1 MIREAILDALPLLI
15 LLLALSALFS
25 GSETA
30 FFSLSHAEVAN
41 LRRRGASGRGAAALA
56 ERPNDLL
63 AALLIGNI
71 TVNTG
76 TGVLTTTTCL
86 ELFGPK
92 GLAIAVP
99 VATILLLLVGEITPK
114 LVALGRRQ
122 QLVVLVQAPLRVWV
136 ALVSPVVRLLTR
148 ALESGLRRIP
158 AERTGSRPLATQE
171 LQTACDLAV
180 EDATLTLTEG
190 RSLARLLALRD
201 LEVRQIM
208 VPRPDVVTID
218 GNWDRRRILA
228 AVLEAGYNRFPV
240 MGDDSNH
247 PVGLFHVKDLLNR
260 PGDPYPLAGPQRPLP
275 VVPESKDVASLLAEM
290 RTGAGHMAAVVDEH
304 GDFAGI
310 VTLADCLQALIGRVG
325 DIARRRPLVVPM
337 GDQRWVVGG
346 RLDLRALS
354 EATGV
359 ELPPS
364 RDYVTVAGFVM
375 ARLGRVPS
383 PGDRV
388 VMGNAVLE
396 VLVMQGNRIDALQ
409 VMRVAPDDDAGGEP

>member
-1 MIREAILDALPLLI
+1 LDALLPLLA
-15 LLLALSALFS
+15 LLALSALFS

-30 FFSLSHAEVAN
+30 FFSLSHAEVAS
-41 LRRRGASGRGAAALA
+41 LRGRGAAGRGAAKLA

-71 TVNTG
+71 VVNTG
-76 TGVLTTTTCL
+76 IGVLTTTTCL
-86 ELFGPK
+86 TLFGPS

-99 VATILLLLVGEITPK
+99 AATILLLIVGEITPK
-114 LVALGRRQ
+114 LLALGRRQ

-136 ALVSPVVRLLTR
+136 ALVSPLVKLLTR
-148 ALESGLRRIP
+148 AIETGLRRIP
-158 AERTGSRPLATQE
+158 AERTGSRPLATEE

-180 EDATLTLTEG
+180 EEATLTLTEG
-190 RSLARLLALRD
+190 RSLARLLTLRD

-208 VPRPDVVTID
+208 VPRPDVITLD
-218 GNWDRRRILA
+218 RGWDRRRILE
-228 AVLEAGYNRFPV
+228 VVRIAGYNRFPV
-240 MGDDSNH
+240 MSGDGTH
-247 PVGLFHVKDLLNR
+247 PVGLFHVKDLLQR
-260 PGDPYPLAGPQRPLP
+260 PGEMSPLAGALRPLP
-275 VVPESKDVASLLAEM
+275 VVPETKDVAALLAEM

-304 GDFAGI
+304 GDFAGM

-325 DIARRRPLVVPM
+325 DVSRRRPLVVAM
-337 GDQRWVVGG
+337 GAERWVVGG

-354 EATGV
+354 EATGI

-388 VMGNAVLE
+388 AVNNGVLE

-409 VMRVAPDDDAGGEP
+409 VTRDAADRENGAKP

>member
-1 MIREAILDALPLLI
+1 MREACLDALILLI
-15 LLLALSALFS
+15 VLLALSALFS
-25 GSETA
+25 GAETA
-30 FFSLSHAEVAN
+30 FFSLSHDEVAH
-41 LRRRGASGRGAAALA
+41 LRRRGASGRGAARLA
-56 ERPNDLL
+56 DRPNDLL

-71 TVNTG
+71 LVNTA
-76 TGVLTTTTCL
+76 TGVLATTTCL
-86 ELFGPK
+86 TLFGPR
-92 GLAIAVP
+92 GLAVAVP
-99 VATILLLLVGEITPK
+99 AVTILLLIVGEITPK

-122 QLVVLVQAPLRVWV
+122 QLVVLVQAPLRIWV
-136 ALVSPVVRLLTR
+136 ALISPLVRLLTR
-148 ALESGLRRIP
+148 ALEAGLRRIP
-158 AERTGSRPLATQE
+158 AERTGSRPLATEE

-190 RSLARLLALRD
+190 RSLARLLTLRD

-208 VPRPDVVTID
+208 VPRPDVVTLDI
-218 GNWDRRRILA
+218 GWDRRRILE
-228 AVLEAGYNRFPV
+228 AVLKAGYNRFPV
-240 MGDDSNH
+240 MSADSNH

-260 PGDPYPLAGPQRPLP
+260 PGEPQPLTGPLRPLP
-275 VVPESKDVASLLAEM
+275 VVPESKDVAALLAEM

-325 DIARRRPLVVPM
+325 DVASRRPLVVPM
-337 GDQRWVVGG
+337 GAGRWVIGG

-359 ELPPS
+359 EMPPS

-383 PGDRV
+383 PGDQV
-388 VMGNAVLE
+388 AVGNAVVE

-409 VMRVAPDDDAGGEP
+409 VRRGPAGDDAGGEP

>member
-1 MIREAILDALPLLI
+1 MIREASLDALPLLI

-30 FFSLSHAEVAN
+30 FFSLSHAEVAH
-41 LRRRGASGRGAAALA
+41 LRRRGPSGRGAATLA

-71 TVNTG
+71 TVNTA

-86 ELFGPK
+86 DLFGPK

-114 LVALGRRQ
+114 LLALGSRQ

-158 AERTGSRPLATQE
+158 AERTGSRPLATEE

-208 VPRPDVVTID
+208 VPRPEVVTID

-240 MGDDSNH
+240 MGADSNH

-260 PGDPYPLAGPQRPLP
+260 PGDPYPLTGPLRPLP
-275 VVPESKDVASLLAEM
+275 VVPESKDVAALLAEM

-359 ELPPS
+359 ELPSS

-375 ARLGRVPS
+375 ARLGRVPA

-388 VMGNAVLE
+388 AMGNAILE

-409 VMRVAPDDDAGGEP
+409 VTRAAPDDDAGGAP

>member
-1 MIREAILDALPLLI
+1 MDALLPLLA
-15 LLLALSALFS
+15 LLALSALFS

-41 LRRRGASGRGAAALA
+41 LRRRGAAGRGAAKLA

-71 TVNTG
+71 VVNTG
-76 TGVLTTTTCL
+76 IGVLTTTTCL
-86 ELFGPK
+86 TLFGPS

-99 VATILLLLVGEITPK
+99 AATVLLLIVGEITPK
-114 LVALGRRQ
+114 LLALGRRQ

-136 ALVSPVVRLLTR
+136 ALVSPLVRTTTR
-148 ALESGLRRIP
+148 ALETVLRRIP
-158 AERTGSRPLATQE
+158 AERTGSRPLATEE

-180 EDATLTLTEG
+180 EEATLTLTEG
-190 RSLARLLALRD
+190 RSLARLLTLRD

-208 VPRPDVVTID
+208 VPRPDVITLD
-218 GNWDRRRILA
+218 RSWDRRR
-228 AVLEAGYNRFPV
+228 VLEAVRLAGYNRFPV
-240 MGDDSNH
+240 MSGVVTH
-247 PVGLFHVKDLLNR
+247 PVGLFHVKDLLHR
-260 PGDPYPLAGPQRPLP
+260 PGETLPLAHALRPLP
-275 VVPESKDVASLLAEM
+275 VVPETKDVAALLAEM

-325 DIARRRPLVVPM
+325 DVARRRPLVVAM
-337 GDQRWVVGG
+337 GAERWVVGG

-354 EATGV
+354 EATGI

-388 VMGNAVLE
+388 AVSNGLLE

-409 VMRVAPDDDAGGEP
+409 VTRDVADRESGATP

>member
-1 MIREAILDALPLLI
+1 MDALLPLI
-15 LLLALSALFS
+15 VLLALSALFS

-41 LRRRGASGRGAAALA
+41 LRRRGASGRGAAVLA

-71 TVNTG
+71 VVNTG
-76 TGVLTTTTCL
+76 IGVLTTATCL
-86 ELFGPK
+86 DLFGSN

-99 VATILLLLVGEITPK
+99 VATVLLLIVGEITPK

-122 QLVVLVQAPLRVWV
+122 QLVVLVQWPLRIWV
-136 ALVSPVVRLLTR
+136 ALISPVVRLVTR
-148 ALESGLRRIP
+148 ALEAGLRRIP
-158 AERTGSRPLATQE
+158 AERTGSRPLATEE

-180 EDATLTLTEG
+180 EEATLTLTEG
-190 RSLARLLALRD
+190 RSLARLLTLRD

-208 VPRPDVVTID
+208 VPRPDVVTLD
-218 GNWDRRRILA
+218 RGWNRRRILET
-228 AVLEAGYNRFPV
+228 VRKAGYNRFPV
-240 MGDDSNH
+240 MCDDSNH
-247 PVGLFHVKDLLNR
+247 PVGFFHVKDLLNR
-260 PGDPYPLAGPQRPLP
+260 PGDLRPLAGPLRPLP
-275 VVPESKDVASLLAEM
+275 VVPESKDMAALLAEM

-325 DIARRRPLVVPM
+325 DVASRRPLVVPT
-337 GDQRWVVGG
+337 GAGRWVIGG

-375 ARLGRVPS
+375 ARLGRVPV
-383 PGDRV
+383 PGDQV
-388 VMGNAVLE
+388 VLGNAVLE
-396 VLVMQGNRIDALQ
+396 VLVMQGNRLDALQ
-409 VMRVAPDDDAGGEP
+409 VVRAAADDGAGGDA

>member
-1 MIREAILDALPLLI
+1 MTREASLDALLPLI
-15 LLLALSALFS
+15 VLLALSALFS

-41 LRRRGASGRGAAALA
+41 LRRRGASGRGAATLA

-71 TVNTG
+71 IVNTAI
-76 TGVLTTTTCL
+76 GVLTTATCL
-86 ELFGPK
+86 DLFGPA

-99 VATILLLLVGEITPK
+99 AATVLLLIAGEITPK

-122 QLVVLVQAPLRVWV
+122 QLVVLVQAPLRIWV
-136 ALVSPVVRLLTR
+136 ALISPVVRLLTR
-148 ALESGLRRIP
+148 TLEAGLRRIP
-158 AERTGSRPLATQE
+158 AERTGSRPLATEE

-190 RSLARLLALRD
+190 RSLARLLTLRD

-208 VPRPDVVTID
+208 VPRPDVVTLD
-218 GNWDRRRILA
+218 TGWDRRRILE
-228 AVLEAGYNRFPV
+228 AVRKAGYNRFPV
-240 MGDDSNH
+240 MGTDSNH

-260 PGDPYPLAGPQRPLP
+260 PGVTHPLAGPLRPLP
-275 VVPESKDVASLLAEM
+275 VVPESKDVAALLAEM

-325 DIARRRPLVVPM
+325 DVASRRPLVVPM
-337 GDQRWVVGG
+337 GAGRWVVGG

-354 EATGV
+354 EATGI

-388 VMGNAVLE
+388 ILGDANLD

-409 VMRVAPDDDAGGEP
+409 VVRAAADDDAGGEP